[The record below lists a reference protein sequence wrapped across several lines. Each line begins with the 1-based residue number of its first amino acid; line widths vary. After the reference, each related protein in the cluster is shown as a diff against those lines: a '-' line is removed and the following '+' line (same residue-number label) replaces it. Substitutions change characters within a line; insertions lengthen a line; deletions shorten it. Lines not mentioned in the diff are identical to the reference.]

1 MRHKNTCLLILIE
14 NFGIFVSIKLVE
26 IIQLGLI
33 CIQINWLYALIA
45 NRDACASFYNDTKV
59 AWRNNN
65 CCVKQNTDS
74 AQPEKKGTILSDLL
88 SVNHFSM
95 LIFQLNR
102 CLLLVVQ
109 LDCFSTH
116 PLMVVYIG
124 HQDSHSDFALVDE
137 YRFCQDTFEPFW
149 PTFWPRKFGL
159 YIGQF
164 QI

>member
-1 MRHKNTCLLILIE
+1 MRVQ
-14 NFGIFVSIKLVE
+14 VSTMMRRL
-26 IIQLGLI
+26 
-33 CIQINWLYALIA
+33 
-45 NRDACASFYNDTKV
+45 RDARKIV
-59 AWRNNN
+59 ALSKIPIPHN
-65 CCVKQNTDS
+65 
-74 AQPEKKGTILSDLL
+74 EKKKEINLSDLL

-137 YRFCQDTFEPFW
+137 YRFCQDT
-149 PTFWPRKFGL
+149 
-159 YIGQF
+159 
-164 QI
+164 